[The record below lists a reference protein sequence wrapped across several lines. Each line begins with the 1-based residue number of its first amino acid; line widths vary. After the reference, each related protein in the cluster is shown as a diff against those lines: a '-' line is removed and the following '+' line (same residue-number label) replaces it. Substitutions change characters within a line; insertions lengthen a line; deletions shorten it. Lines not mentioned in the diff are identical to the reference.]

1 MQLGIF
7 AAQMQKFFVEEG
19 VAMYLPDQFT
29 VEDRETLYDVIRGNS
44 FGLLVSQ
51 VDGCPFAS
59 HLPFLLE
66 GNVLVAHMA
75 RANPHWRGFADDGEV
90 LCVFQG
96 PHAYISPSWY
106 AEEKAVPT
114 WNYAAV
120 HVYGVPEIVDDAA
133 AAYADQKKLVDT
145 HESGFAE
152 PWRLED
158 RDREFVDGM
167 IRSIV
172 NFRIPIARVEGKFK
186 LSQNRPA
193 QDQKNVVDALSGSGD
208 SMDAACG
215 NLMAAR
221 MAFNQEGE

>member
-1 MQLGIF
+1 
-7 AAQMQKFFVEEG
+7 
-19 VAMYLPDQFT
+19 MYLPEQFK

-51 VDGCPFAS
+51 VDGSPFVS

-66 GNVLVAHMA
+66 GDALVAHMA
-75 RANPHWRGFADDGEV
+75 RANPHWRGFADDDEV

-96 PHAYISPSWY
+96 PHAYISPSLY
-106 AEEKAVPT
+106 ADEEKAVPT
-114 WNYAAV
+114 WNYTAV

-145 HESGFAE
+145 LESGFAE

-158 RDREFVDGM
+158 RNREFVDGM

-172 NFRIPIARVEGKFK
+172 NFRIPISRIEGKFK

-193 QDQKNVVDALSGSGD
+193 QDQKNVVDALLGSGD
-208 SMDAACG
+208 SMAAPCG
-215 NLMAAR
+215 NLMAAHA
-221 MAFNQEGE
+221 AFDQESE